1 MRKVFVF
8 TLLTLYF
15 TLLTPPK
22 TYAVATAPTAREH
35 AAARDDYD
43 TNGNVSLPV
52 SLAATI
58 QGGLWEWLCM
68 IGDSRPCTNNEAK
81 QQEFYKKSFMGTMD
95 NTLAFLY
102 TKPVTTTDFIAYY
115 GEKLAIVKPANAQ
128 GIGFAGL
135 SPLLPLWRVFRNIAY
150 FFLILVMVAV
160 GFMIMFRRK
169 IDPRTVISV
178 QNALPRIILAVI
190 LIAFSYAI
198 VGLLIDLMYLVIVL
212 SVAVIATAMPQANLS
227 QLISFYTGG
236 NLWSLGGAVFT
247 TGTKSVD
254 ELSNMLGGAL
264 GNQATVA
271 LITAIVG
278 KGLGTGQGFLALLGG
293 EWAAAQGYNPLVLIF
308 VWLALLFAF
317 VRILFALVNAYLQI
331 LVSLIFGPLQIMFD
345 AIPNTNAFSSWFR
358 NLLANLAVFPLVM
371 VMLLIA
377 TIVSDAAANTANL
390 WRPPGLAGNFVGAG
404 LASGVSGI
412 IALGMLFLIPDFVK
426 AIKELLK
433 VKPIIPIGAG
443 ALVSPLTAPLSTGWS
458 MLYQASMISHLLP
471 GKKPAG
477 PIPTLPGQEK

>member
-1 MRKVFVF
+1 MKKIFVWVLLTVSLLVF
-8 TLLTLYF
+8 TTSR
-15 TLLTPPK
+15 
-22 TYAVATAPTAREH
+22 AHAIATSETAQEH
-35 AAARDDYD
+35 AAARDDYK
-43 TNGNVSLPV
+43 NGTVSLPV
-52 SLAATI
+52 HLAGI
-58 QGGLWEWLCM
+58 IRGGMWEWLCL
-68 IGDSRPCTNNEAK
+68 IGDARPCTNDTTEQHTYYQN
-81 QQEFYKKSFMGTMD
+81 SVMGTMS
-95 NTLAFLY
+95 NSIAFLY
-102 TKPVTTTDFIAYY
+102 TKPATTSDFIAYY

-150 FFLILVMVAV
+150 FFLILVLVAV

-198 VGLLIDLMYLVIVL
+198 VGLMIDLMYLVIVL
-212 SVAVIATAMPQANLS
+212 SVAVISTAVPQANLS
-227 QLISFYTGG
+227 QLVSFYTGG

-264 GNQATVA
+264 GNQATTLV
-271 LITAIVG
+271 ISAILGKAVG
-278 KGLGTGQGFLALLGG
+278 LKGGILSLLGG
-293 EWAAAQGYNPLVLIF
+293 EWAAAQGYNPLVLLF

-317 VRILFALVNAYLQI
+317 IRILFALVNAYIQI
-331 LVSLIFGPLQIMFD
+331 IVSLIFGPLQIMFD
-345 AIPNTNAFSSWFR
+345 AIPNTNAFSAWFR

-371 VMLLIA
+371 IMLLIA

-404 LASGVSGI
+404 LSSGVAGI

-433 VKPIIPIGAG
+433 VKPVIPVGAG
-443 ALVSPLTAPLSTGWS
+443 AIVSPLTAPISTGWS

-471 GKKPAG
+471 GKKPSG
-477 PIPTLPGQEK
+477 PIPQLPGQEK